1 MGQALDNKPN
11 VRRSGQQKGGLVR
24 SERLTPLQ
32 RSEIAARAA
41 QARWTRGTTGV
52 NLANIEGFH
61 MNADAI
67 DAADILVTEL
77 SEQAAVLSQSG
88 MTAFSNG
95 HLAEAKLIINAIEQ
109 THALRDR
116 AEQLK
121 TDIAALHSTLI
132 PTAQPEEATP
142 RVFSPEYFEN
152 GGRKQDRTDPV
163 LMNTKRNKILRLL
176 ESKYGVRL
184 NRRSAAIYR
193 SDGSEVGIVC
203 TMSKWH
209 AKNENYW
216 YAYHPHQNEF
226 LGTTK
231 QGYFVLGMMD
241 SEEAIILPLTVI
253 RQNLDKLNTTTTPD
267 GRSYWHIHI
276 SRSGSG
282 NLSLQRARGEPP
294 LSLDRHIV
302 RPSTGGET

>member
-1 MGQALDNKPN
+1 LDQKSD
-11 VRRSGQQKGGLVR
+11 VRRSGQRKGGLVR

-52 NLANIEGFH
+52 NLSNVEGFQ

-88 MTAFSNG
+88 MNALSNG
-95 HLAEAKLIINAIEQ
+95 HLAEAKLIINAIEETQ
-109 THALRDR
+109 ALRDR

-121 TDIAALHSTLI
+121 TEITALHSTLI
-132 PTAQPEEATP
+132 PTTRPEDETP
-142 RVFSPEYFEN
+142 RVFSPEHFEN

-163 LMNTKRNKILRLL
+163 LMNTKRNTILRLL
-176 ESKYGVRL
+176 EGKYSVRL
-184 NRRSAAIYR
+184 KRRSAAIYR
-193 SDGSEVGIVC
+193 SDDNEVGIVC

-216 YAYHPHQNEF
+216 YAYHPHQDEF

-241 SEEAIILPLTVI
+241 LEEAIVLPVEVI
-253 RQNLDKLNTTTTPD
+253 RQNLDKLNMTTTPD
-267 GRSYWHIHI
+267 GRSYWHIHV

-282 NLSLQRARGEPP
+282 GLSLQRARGEPP
-294 LSLDRHIV
+294 LSMDNYMLQIA
-302 RPSTGGET
+302 T

>member
-1 MGQALDNKPN
+1 LDTKAKFD

-24 SERLTPLQ
+24 SERLTSLR

-41 QARWTRGTTGV
+41 HARWTRGTTGV
-52 NLANIEGFH
+52 NLANIEGFP

-77 SEQAAVLSQSG
+77 SEQAAVLSQLG
-88 MTAFSNG
+88 MNALSDG

-109 THALRDR
+109 TQALRDR

-121 TDIAALHSTLI
+121 TEITALHSTLM
-132 PTAQPEEATP
+132 PTTQPEDETP
-142 RVFSPEYFEN
+142 RIFSPEQFEN

-163 LMNTKRNKILRLL
+163 LMNTKRNMILRFL
-176 ESKYGVRL
+176 EDKYSVRL
-184 NRRSAAIYR
+184 KRRSAAIYR
-193 SDGSEVGIVC
+193 SDGGEVGIVC

-241 SEEAIILPLTVI
+241 LEEMIVLPVEVI
-253 RQNLDKLNTTTTPD
+253 RQNLDKLNRTTTPD
-267 GRSYWHIHI
+267 GRSYSHIHI

-282 NLSLQRARGEPP
+282 ALSLQRAGGEPP
-294 LSLDRHIV
+294 LPVDHYKLRI
-302 RPSTGGET
+302 TT

>member
-1 MGQALDNKPN
+1 
-11 VRRSGQQKGGLVR
+11 
-24 SERLTPLQ
+24 
-32 RSEIAARAA
+32 
-41 QARWTRGTTGV
+41 
-52 NLANIEGFH
+52 

-77 SEQAAVLSQSG
+77 SEQAAVLSLSG
-88 MTAFSNG
+88 MNALSNG
-95 HLAEAKLIINAIEQ
+95 QLAEAKLIINAIEQ
-109 THALRDR
+109 TQALRDR

-121 TDIAALHSTLI
+121 TEISALHSTLI
-132 PTAQPEEATP
+132 PTTQLEEGNP
-142 RVFSPEYFEN
+142 RVFSLEHFEN

-163 LMNTKRNKILRLL
+163 LMNTKRNDILRLL
-176 ESKYGVRL
+176 EAKYGVRL

-193 SDGSEVGIVC
+193 SDGSEIGIVC

-241 SEEAIILPLTVI
+241 SEEAIVLPVQII
-253 RQNLDKLNTTTTPD
+253 RKNLEKLNTTTTPD

-282 NLSLQRARGEPP
+282 DLSLQRARGEPP
-294 LSLDRHIV
+294 LPLDRYTV
-302 RPSTGGET
+302 RQ